1 MFATVYELRNLAL
14 SEFGATNF
22 YIDFSRTFFIFMVR
36 ESWMGKYVVVGK
48 S

>member
-1 MFATVYELRNLAL
+1 MFATVNEVRNLGL

-22 YIDFSRTFFIFMVR
+22 YIDFSRTFFIVMVR
-36 ESWMGKYVVVGK
+36 K